1 MRMVQK
7 RMLLFGAYFALL
19 HSMGTPC
26 RKQAKSARNRSILCL
41 YLPNGSLRRQH
52 AKSALI
58 KNLLLATEV
67 YHFTRSTICFIL
79 FNAVLATCKASCL

>member
-19 HSMGTPC
+19 HSKGTLY

-41 YLPNGSLRRQH
+41 QLPNGSRKISDKQEHPLFVPPEW
-52 AKSALI
+52 KSHLVAH
-58 KNLLLATEV
+58 KK
-67 YHFTRSTICFIL
+67 R
-79 FNAVLATCKASCL
+79 TCNY